1 MLLQEG
7 SCILR
12 SSWPSGLNVFS
23 KKALQHPHLIRIS
36 NACLL
41 FLWRHLLFGSFDFF
55 ILVSVVIYLFLVTVR
70 ITSDAA

>member
-55 ILVSVVIYLFLVTVR
+55 NDFGFCCNLFVPGHR
-70 ITSDAA
+70 QNH